1 MKLVDMNDS
10 KSFGLY
16 HVGSSPTSGT
26 IEIIAD
32 TAVLAFFYKYVYKC
46 TMFYTITLVIGQL
59 NWITST
65 SLLLHH
71 MTVIFVVFWFNRL
84 FFKVV
89 WKCDLNMILLG

>member
-32 TAVLAFFYKYVYKC
+32 TAILAFFYK
-46 TMFYTITLVIGQL
+46 
-59 NWITST
+59 
-65 SLLLHH
+65 
-71 MTVIFVVFWFNRL
+71 
-84 FFKVV
+84 
-89 WKCDLNMILLG
+89 

>member
-32 TAVLAFFYKYVYKC
+32 TAVLAFFYAC
-46 TMFYTITLVIGQL
+46 TRIISALCFIQ
-59 NWITST
+59 
-65 SLLLHH
+65 
-71 MTVIFVVFWFNRL
+71 
-84 FFKVV
+84 
-89 WKCDLNMILLG
+89 

>member
-46 TMFYTITLVIGQL
+46 IMFYTITLVI
-59 NWITST
+59 
-65 SLLLHH
+65 
-71 MTVIFVVFWFNRL
+71 
-84 FFKVV
+84 
-89 WKCDLNMILLG
+89 

>member
-32 TAVLAFFYKYVYKC
+32 TAVLVY
-46 TMFYTITLVIGQL
+46 
-59 NWITST
+59 W
-65 SLLLHH
+65 
-71 MTVIFVVFWFNRL
+71 L
-84 FFKVV
+84 FFI
-89 WKCDLNMILLG
+89 NMYISALCFIQ

>member
-32 TAVLAFFYKYVYKC
+32 TAVLAFF
-46 TMFYTITLVIGQL
+46 FI
-59 NWITST
+59 
-65 SLLLHH
+65 
-71 MTVIFVVFWFNRL
+71 
-84 FFKVV
+84 
-89 WKCDLNMILLG
+89 NMYISALCFIQ

>member
-32 TAVLAFFYKYVYKC
+32 TAVLAFF
-46 TMFYTITLVIGQL
+46 I
-59 NWITST
+59 
-65 SLLLHH
+65 
-71 MTVIFVVFWFNRL
+71 
-84 FFKVV
+84 
-89 WKCDLNMILLG
+89 NMYISELCFIQ

>member
-32 TAVLAFFYKYVYKC
+32 TAVLAFFYKYVLYNN
-46 TMFYTITLVIGQL
+46 TSHLINWPIELDNFYIFI
-59 NWITST
+59 ITSYD
-65 SLLLHH
+65 SDFCRFL
-71 MTVIFVVFWFNRL
+71 V
-84 FFKVV
+84 
-89 WKCDLNMILLG
+89 